1 MLAKQG
7 GKNSRLVP
15 TVYLHMQTWGF
26 QLKIICRLVRTL
38 HGFPGFNQYP
48 LSPSACSP
56 THFDAFQMHCSMTT
70 LLQNERLTPLGMDQS
85 VFPVSCRSC
94 SWTILQHWRSGT
106 NQEQDVALAKRHLE
120 NDFRVEKNTW
130 WTCHLCSPEQAKEL
144 GPRLHVLC
152 DRHPTQRSVGI
163 RRGWTATGNNG
174 SPFQDSESAFI
185 CLLYINVYVTPSTY
199 P

>member
-1 MLAKQG
+1 MVTTVNISPNSLGRPAHNWVLIMVARQG

-94 SWTILQHWRSGT
+94 SWTILQQLEVWYEPRTRCSTRKTAPGKWLSCWKKHLMDMPFVLAWASKGTGPPPPCTLRST
-106 NQEQDVALAKRHLE
+106 SYAEKRGH
-120 NDFRVEKNTW
+120 
-130 WTCHLCSPEQAKEL
+130 SQ
-144 GPRLHVLC
+144 RLN
-152 DRHPTQRSVGI
+152 RYR
-163 RRGWTATGNNG
+163 
-174 SPFQDSESAFI
+174 
-185 CLLYINVYVTPSTY
+185 
-199 P
+199 